1 MQMRKM
7 YEDIEIGKDW
17 KKHAIFGENPTY
29 GNYLKYR
36 HFLWSKYAKKEGSN
50 KDVFRELSAE
60 FGIRCIEFNDRYMKE
75 NTKIR
80 QVA

>member
-1 MQMRKM
+1 M
-7 YEDIEIGKDW
+7 YSQRLEIDREW

-36 HFLWSKYAKKEGSN
+36 HFLWLKYGKESN
-50 KDVFRELSAE
+50 KKVFRDLREE